1 MDRRA
6 TSSAWTARNGRKA
19 DTMTDRD
26 GDRSRAGQLV
36 GPGAG
41 GSPAP
46 GDRPTDDERR
56 DAAADPDV
64 RRLVRNLDADEP
76 REPLEMDEAAE
87 HAGSGTD
94 R

>member
-1 MDRRA
+1 
-6 TSSAWTARNGRKA
+6 
-19 DTMTDRD
+19 MTDRD

-56 DAAADPDV
+56 DAAADRDV
-64 RRLVRNLDADEP
+64 RHLVRNLDADEP